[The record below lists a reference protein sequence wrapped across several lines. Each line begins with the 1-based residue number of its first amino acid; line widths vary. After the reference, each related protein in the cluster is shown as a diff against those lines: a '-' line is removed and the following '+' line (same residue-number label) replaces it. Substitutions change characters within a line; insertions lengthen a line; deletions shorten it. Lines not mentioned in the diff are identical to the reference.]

1 MQPDFLARLRPEVR
15 DFVLAVEDDAGIAI
29 DVEPDEELNNG
40 GPLGQGKLKVV
51 IEASFAQLYAPTNGY
66 FPDGAVRHE
75 VLHVRR
81 LHVEGV
87 PRIALADAVDFDPE
101 FEGELARVDNALEHL
116 VIVPTELHH
125 HPERRVHWEAVMAYV
140 WSQAIPQ
147 SPTPLDRRISVC
159 LHWTFLRHVLPDSP
173 TVQVASDLM
182 QGHRGLRAEADAFA
196 AQAVALLD
204 DKPSLVQLFFDQF
217 TDVLRA
223 KAALEYVSSM
233 TGRKQVPIPQG

>member
-1 MQPDFLARLRPEVR
+1 M
-15 DFVLAVEDDAGIAI
+15 
-29 DVEPDEELNNG
+29 
-40 GPLGQGKLKVV
+40 
-51 IEASFAQLYAPTNGY
+51 
-66 FPDGAVRHE
+66 
-75 VLHVRR
+75 RR

-87 PRIALADAVDFDPE
+87 PRIALVDAVDFDPE

-116 VIVPTELHH
+116 VIVPTELYH

-159 LHWTFLRHVLPDSP
+159 LHWTFLRHVLPDST

-217 TDVLRA
+217 TDVPRA